1 MLHRGVNGTYWM
13 NDPTQSPRTL
23 LDNTLDACRRALCA
37 RSSVRRL
44 TFGARTLPRAPKYN
58 RSMVDAALLAE
69 AKRLSP
75 DDRLEL
81 ISALWQSLSPDQ
93 LPVTDAEKLNRKD
106 LKKSKDFRL
115 QDGTYQHQVI
125 DAAGRVWSAESFV
138 RGFVPASKVKS

>member
-58 RSMVDAALLAE
+58 RSMVDDALLAE

-93 LPVTDAEKLNRKD
+93 LPVTDAEKLMLD
-106 LKKSKDFRL
+106 ERL
-115 QDGTYQHQVI
+115 AELRANPSDERDWA
-125 DAAGRVWSAESFV
+125 DAE
-138 RGFVPASKVKS
+138 ASLQRRLA

>member
-23 LDNTLDACRRALCA
+23 LGNTLDACRRALCA

-81 ISALWQSLSPDQ
+81 ISALWQSLSPGQ
-93 LPVTDAEKLNRKD
+93 LPVTDAEKLMLD
-106 LKKSKDFRL
+106 ERL
-115 QDGTYQHQVI
+115 AELRANPSDERDWA
-125 DAAGRVWSAESFV
+125 DAE
-138 RGFVPASKVKS
+138 ASLQRRLA

>member
-1 MLHRGVNGTYWM
+1 MLHRGVKGTYWM

-93 LPVTDAEKLNRKD
+93 LPVTDAEKLMLD
-106 LKKSKDFRL
+106 ERL
-115 QDGTYQHQVI
+115 AELRANPSDERDWA
-125 DAAGRVWSAESFV
+125 DAE
-138 RGFVPASKVKS
+138 ASLQRRLA